1 MGAEGRRNGAK
12 CLLCVEKETHRE
24 VAKHEEER
32 EGESTVAR
40 FMTAARSRSAR
51 RKEGGKEGDTPK
63 AKHDEVY
70 LRNGRPQRSYSARQ
84 ISSRI
89 LPNFNNINVAI
100 I

>member
-1 MGAEGRRNGAK
+1 MRR
-12 CLLCVEKETHRE
+12 EKETHRE

-32 EGESTVAR
+32 GERESTVAR

-70 LRNGRPQRSYSARQ
+70 LRNGRPQPSYSARQ

-89 LPNFNNINVAI
+89 LPDFNNIIAGKAASAL
-100 I
+100 

>member
-51 RKEGGKEGDTPK
+51 RRKEGRRGTRPK
-63 AKHDEVY
+63 QNTMRSIYGTAGHRGAILLGRLVAEFY
-70 LRNGRPQRSYSARQ
+70 L
-84 ISSRI
+84 ISTT
-89 LPNFNNINVAI
+89 LI